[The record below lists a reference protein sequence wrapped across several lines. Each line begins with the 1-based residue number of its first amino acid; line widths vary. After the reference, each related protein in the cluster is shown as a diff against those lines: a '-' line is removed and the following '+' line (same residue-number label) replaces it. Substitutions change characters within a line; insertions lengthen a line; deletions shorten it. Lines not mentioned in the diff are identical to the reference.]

1 MPGPRGVPGAG
12 AARVVGRMDR
22 VGVIQD
28 RFAPLD
34 MGFEH
39 GQFVQ
44 EIGLDY
50 CIGLAGNARGELVG
64 VAHPAEQGR

>member
-1 MPGPRGVPGAG
+1 
-12 AARVVGRMDR
+12 MDR

-34 MGFEH
+34 MSFEH